1 MPELWLNYGST
12 DIIVDLKVEN
22 LSLVENPK
30 FDILNNEILNQE
42 IESIQIEDSTRLV
55 PLDAS
60 NSTIQVVSR
69 LISLAEGRGIK
80 LSIGSIPKI
89 KKLLSP
95 RLQNQNII
103 TLENNREYLQNLL
116 NDKSTIFISKTCVD
130 PFFGY
135 SGTPVT
141 LLREFDQDRM
151 NDAFQSRTD
160 DLPHPALIGPPTE
173 VATKLCENMTSKSI
187 EIVSNNSGIIN
198 IFYDEISQS
207 FQSSIKKLESLA
219 IEDNPQVKSLIVGT
233 NIDTNSS
240 STLSSSLSLLWNS
253 VNVLKRNANVVIV
266 SENNKGFGAKAIE
279 KFAYGQLKLE
289 DYKNSTYLEGL
300 EHIMFINELREKFD
314 VAILS
319 SLPKYY
325 LKETFGLK
333 VFSNIQEAAEK
344 ILQMNGKS
352 HRISIIQDPNTAIF
366 KMHEQIG
373 S

>member
-1 MPELWLNYGST
+1 MPELWLNYGTT

-30 FDILNNEILNQE
+30 FDILNTEILKQE
-42 IESIQIEDSTRLV
+42 IESIQIEDGTRII

-60 NSTIQVVSR
+60 ISTVQLVSD
-69 LISLAEGRGIK
+69 LIAIAEGKGIN

-89 KKLLSP
+89 KKQLSHK
-95 RLQNQNII
+95 LQNQNII
-103 TLENNREYLQNLL
+103 SFENNVEHLQDLI
-116 NDKSTIFISKTCVD
+116 NDKSTIFVSKASID

-135 SGTPVT
+135 GGTPIT
-141 LLREFDQDRM
+141 LLREFEQDRM
-151 NDAFQSRTD
+151 NEAFQSRTD
-160 DLPHPALIGPPTE
+160 DLPHPAIIGPPTE
-173 VATKLCENMTSKSI
+173 VATKLCDGVNAKSI
-187 EIVSNNSGIIN
+187 EIISSNSGITN
-198 IFYDEISQS
+198 IFYDEILQS
-207 FQSSIKKLESLA
+207 FQNAIKKLESLA
-219 IEDNPQVKSLIVGT
+219 IEDNPEVKSLIVGT

-253 VNVLKRNANVVIV
+253 VNILKRNAIVVIV

-279 KFAYGQLKLE
+279 KFAYGQIKLE

-300 EHIMFINELREKFD
+300 EHVMFMNELREKFD

-333 VFSNIQEAAEK
+333 VFSNVQEAAEK
-344 ILQMNGKS
+344 ILQTNGKS

-366 KMHEQIG
+366 KTHDKTRN
-373 S
+373 

>member
-89 KKLLSP
+89 KKQVSP

-135 SGTPVT
+135 SGTPVA
-141 LLREFDQDRM
+141 LLREFDQDTM
-151 NDAFQSRTD
+151 NEAFQSRTD

-173 VATKLCENMTSKSI
+173 VATKLCDNMTSKSI

-198 IFYDEISQS
+198 IF
-207 FQSSIKKLESLA
+207 
-219 IEDNPQVKSLIVGT
+219 
-233 NIDTNSS
+233 
-240 STLSSSLSLLWNS
+240 
-253 VNVLKRNANVVIV
+253 
-266 SENNKGFGAKAIE
+266 
-279 KFAYGQLKLE
+279 
-289 DYKNSTYLEGL
+289 
-300 EHIMFINELREKFD
+300 
-314 VAILS
+314 
-319 SLPKYY
+319 
-325 LKETFGLK
+325 
-333 VFSNIQEAAEK
+333 
-344 ILQMNGKS
+344 
-352 HRISIIQDPNTAIF
+352 
-366 KMHEQIG
+366 
-373 S
+373 

>member
-30 FDILNNEILNQE
+30 FGLLNEEILDQE
-42 IESIQIEDSTRLV
+42 IQSIQIEDDTRLV
-55 PLDAS
+55 PIDAS
-60 NSTIQVVSR
+60 NSTVQLVSR
-69 LISLAEGRGIK
+69 LTALAESRGIK
-80 LSIGSIPKI
+80 PSIGSIPKI
-89 KKLLSP
+89 KKQLSHK
-95 RLQNQNII
+95 LQNQDII
-103 TLENNREYLQNLL
+103 TFENNGCHLQNLTD
-116 NDKSTIFISKTCVD
+116 DKNTIFVSKTNID

-141 LLREFDQDRM
+141 LLREFDQDLM
-151 NDAFQSRTD
+151 NEAFQSRTD
-160 DLPHPALIGPPTE
+160 NLPHPALIGPPTE
-173 VATKLCENMTSKSI
+173 VATKFCEGMKARSI
-187 EIVSNNSGIIN
+187 EVISNNNGITN
-198 IFYDEISQS
+198 IFYDEILES
-207 FQSSIKKLESLA
+207 FQSAIKKLESLS
-219 IEDNPQVKSLIVGT
+219 IDDNPEVKSLIVGT

-253 VNVLKRNANVVIV
+253 VNILKRNAIVVIV

-279 KFAYGQLKLE
+279 EFAYGQIKLD

-300 EHIMFINELREKFD
+300 EHVMFMNELREKFD

-325 LKETFGLK
+325 LRDAFGLK

-344 ILQMNGKS
+344 ILQVNGKS
-352 HRISIIQDPNTAIF
+352 HRISIIQDPNAAIF
-366 KMHEQIG
+366 KMHDQTG
-373 S
+373 N